1 MSKRI
6 AMFAGLLVFGV
17 VGTGVGRANEVE
29 DDVAQCR
36 KTCFREQCGPAA
48 RQCRSNP
55 RNTESQCASARQA
68 CEKKCIQ
75 SECAT

>member
-1 MSKRI
+1 MSNCVV
-6 AMFAGLLVFGV
+6 MVAGLFVLGL

-36 KTCFREQCGPAA
+36 KTCFRAQCGPAA
-48 RQCRSNP
+48 RQCRSDR
-55 RNTESQCASARQA
+55 RNTEAQCVSARQA

-75 SECAT
+75 TECAT